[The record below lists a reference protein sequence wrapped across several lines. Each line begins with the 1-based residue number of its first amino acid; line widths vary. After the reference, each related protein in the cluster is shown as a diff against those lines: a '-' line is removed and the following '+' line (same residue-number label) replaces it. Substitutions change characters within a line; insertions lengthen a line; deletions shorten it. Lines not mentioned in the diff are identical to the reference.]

1 MINQGKR
8 QIVIRIGKHHL
19 SFSSINLMQAESP
32 ITYEPY
38 VMKSSMS
45 TAANLREALKGAEMV
60 QTNVKRALV
69 MVDAPIL
76 LMPIE
81 LFEEQ
86 TMEEI
91 YYHSFPTE
99 EPSAVLYN
107 VLPDLNTVAVFAIAK
122 DLTTVL
128 NDNFDDVK
136 FMATMSPV
144 WRHLHKRSFMG
155 MRSKLYGYFHDQKLE
170 IFSFYQNRFKFYN
183 QFETSRA
190 HDAIYFLLY
199 VWKQLAL
206 DAEQDEMY
214 LVGDIPER
222 EWMASEVKR
231 YVQKAYVINPSA
243 DFNRAPATLIKDMP
257 YDLMTFYT
265 KGR

>member
-1 MINQGKR
+1 MINQRKG

-19 SFSSINLMQAESP
+19 SFSSVNVLQAETP

-45 TAANLREALKGAEMV
+45 VAANLRKALKEADLAQSG
-60 QTNVKRALV
+60 VKRALV
-69 MVDAPIL
+69 MIDAPIL
-76 LMPIE
+76 LMPVE
-81 LFEEQ
+81 LFEESS
-86 TMEEI
+86 MEAM
-91 YYHSFPTE
+91 YAHSFPRLAQE
-99 EPSAVLYN
+99 VVLYN

-122 DLTTVL
+122 DLQTVL

-136 FMATMSPV
+136 FTSAMSPV
-144 WRHLHKRSFMG
+144 WRHLHKRSFTG

-170 IFSFYQNRFKFYN
+170 VFSFYQNRFKFYN
-183 QFETSRA
+183 QFETDRA

-206 DAEQDEMY
+206 SAEHDELY
-214 LVGDIPER
+214 VLGDIPER
-222 EWMASEVKR
+222 DWFTNELKR
-231 YVQKAYVINPSA
+231 YVKTACVINPSA
-243 DFNRAPATLIKDMP
+243 DFNRAPATQVKGMP
-257 YDLMTFYT
+257 YDLMALFT

>member
-1 MINQGKR
+1 MINQGKK

-19 SFSSINLMQAESP
+19 SFSSINLMQAENP

-38 VMKSSMS
+38 VMKSNMS
-45 TAANLREALKGAEMV
+45 VAANLREALKGAEMG
-60 QTNVKRALV
+60 QANVKRALV

-76 LMPIE
+76 LMPVE
-81 LFEEQ
+81 HFEEQ
-86 TMEEI
+86 TMEDV
-91 YYHSFPTE
+91 YNYSFPTE
-99 EPSAVLYN
+99 EQTTVLYN

-122 DLTTVL
+122 DLVTVF

-136 FMATMSPV
+136 FTATMSPV
-144 WRHLHKRSFMG
+144 WRHLHKRSFTG
-155 MRSKLYGYFHDQKLE
+155 MRSKLYGYYHDQKRE
-170 IFSFYQNRFKFYN
+170 VFSFYQNRFKFYN

-190 HDAIYFLLY
+190 NDALYFLLY

-206 DAEQDEMY
+206 DVEHDEMY
-214 LVGDIPER
+214 LVGDFPER
-222 EWMASEVKR
+222 EWLANEVKR

-243 DFNRAPATLIKDMP
+243 DFNRAPATQVKGMP
-257 YDLMTFYT
+257 YDLMTYFA